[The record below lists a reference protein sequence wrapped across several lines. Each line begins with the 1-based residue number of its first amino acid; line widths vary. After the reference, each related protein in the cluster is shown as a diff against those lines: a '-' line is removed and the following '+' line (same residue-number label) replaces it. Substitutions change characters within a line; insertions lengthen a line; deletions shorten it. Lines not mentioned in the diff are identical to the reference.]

1 MQTFVIFTPIMN
13 IREIFEKSLSGLS
26 KEVWIISLLML
37 VNRAGLMVV
46 PFLTIYLT
54 DSLSFTLNQAGT
66 AGFCFGLGSVLS
78 SYAGGKLTDIF
89 GYANVMKFSL
99 LSGGMAFWALLF
111 FTDFYGFCIVIF
123 LTAFLADLLRPAVMS
138 SITLFSKEENQTRA
152 LSLLRIA
159 INLGIS
165 IGPIVGG
172 LMITFLG
179 YDWLFILNG
188 GTAVV
193 TFFMFLYFNR
203 IMKVNRKTNNL
214 KSHKNKDRFPIFDRG
229 YLWLLLILFLMF
241 TAFIQIIFL
250 VPVFFKEV
258 YFLSEIQVGTFF
270 TINGL
275 LIVVFEMPIVYYFET
290 RKMFSKPIIAG
301 STLMIIAFLAL
312 LLPIEFSEIFWIV
325 PFIIYTLAISIGEI
339 LNLPFLGSLALART
353 TKDNSGSYMG
363 LFALVTSCAFT
374 VAPIIGTRIV
384 SNYGFSQLW
393 LLCIVF
399 LLISNILYSKMRN
412 KFLIN
417 EDYK

>member
-1 MQTFVIFTPIMN
+1 MKTFVIFTTDMN
-13 IREIFEKSLSGLS
+13 IRKIFEKSLSGLS

-37 VNRAGLMVV
+37 INRAGLMVV

-54 DSLSFTLNQAGT
+54 DSLGFTLNQAGV

-78 SYAGGKLTDIF
+78 SYVGGKLTDVF

-99 LSGGMAFWALLF
+99 LAGGLSFWALLF
-111 FTDFYGFCIVIF
+111 FTSYYGFCIVVF
-123 LTAFLADLLRPAVMS
+123 LTAFLADLLRPAVLS

-165 IGPIVGG
+165 IGPVVGG

-179 YDWLFILNG
+179 YKWLFVLNG
-188 GTAVV
+188 GTAIV
-193 TFFMFLYFNR
+193 TFLMFLYFNQ
-203 IMKVNRKTNNL
+203 IMKVKRRPKRKEDQE
-214 KSHKNKDRFPIFDRG
+214 KSSFPIFDKG

-241 TAFIQIIFL
+241 VAFIQIIFL

-258 YFLSEIQVGTFF
+258 YLLSEIQVGAFF

-275 LIVVFEMPIVYYFET
+275 LIVIFEMPIVYYFET
-290 RKMFSKPIIAG
+290 KKMFSKPIIAG
-301 STLMIIAFLAL
+301 STLMIIAFCSL
-312 LLPIEFSEIFWIV
+312 LLPVDAHVLLWII
-325 PFIIYTLAISIGEI
+325 PFVIYTLAISIGEI
-339 LNLPFLGSLALART
+339 LNLPFLGSLALARS

-363 LFALVTSCAFT
+363 LFSLVTSCAFT

-384 SNYGFSQLW
+384 SSYGFSQLW
-393 LLCIVF
+393 LLCIVV
-399 LLISNILYSKMRN
+399 LLVSNILYTTMRN

-417 EDYK
+417 EGYK